1 MMIPIVIIGIGISII
16 WNGYLV
22 GNYISFRLKRKWKDR
37 KKWFKQKADTYM
49 GKKPNKMALT
59 KKQQRTKARTA
70 MAKKTVKEQQKKG
83 IYKKKA

>member
-1 MMIPIVIIGIGISII
+1 
-16 WNGYLV
+16 
-22 GNYISFRLKRKWKDR
+22 
-37 KKWFKQKADTYM
+37 M